1 MIKFEGGLSEDCLN
15 HIRKRFAKKC
25 AIAGNIA
32 MAVLSIIVV
41 IIALQTTLL
50 LLGCII
56 VFLAIGLVFSIPSMY
71 SFDAMLPIEVVIED
85 DIISMESNDRY
96 DSRDISNI
104 QKILDGGSWYQ
115 VIFYYPYGIPC
126 FAMEKDKIVE
136 GTIQEFEEK
145 FGDLIERINN

>member
-1 MIKFEGGLSEDCLN
+1 
-15 HIRKRFAKKC
+15 
-25 AIAGNIA
+25 
-32 MAVLSIIVV
+32 
-41 IIALQTTLL
+41 
-50 LLGCII
+50 
-56 VFLAIGLVFSIPSMY
+56 MY

-96 DSRDISNI
+96 DSRDTSNI

-136 GTIQEFEEK
+136 GTIEEFEEK